1 MGSSE
6 FGGRE
11 ESGIPSIFLESASV
25 VSKWTQKHWSWLTSA
40 EVTQMMVF
48 CKGIHLSSVIIPI
61 CPEIY
66 LWLIV
71 VHWFLISRV
80 STCFSLYKL
89 SSKIKTPLLPTCEV
103 CHWAMIKNLCWLVRG
118 GEKTTNYNHIYIY
131 SHTSW
136 APSRVIT
143 RSYSFGCFFKW
154 WYPQN
159 TPKWSFLV
167 GKPWLLG
174 TIILGNS
181 HLLWG
186 PHFTPFT
193 TIDPRPTLQSSFSM
207 DFSVPLCYFSTEVV
221 VYPCMSLKN
230 AMALPVLRSHRSGA
244 FWGINDEQQ
253 RKYRSL
259 WLVGLIAWRSMLEY
273 HWL

>member
-1 MGSSE
+1 
-6 FGGRE
+6 
-11 ESGIPSIFLESASV
+11 
-25 VSKWTQKHWSWLTSA
+25 
-40 EVTQMMVF
+40 
-48 CKGIHLSSVIIPI
+48 
-61 CPEIY
+61 
-66 LWLIV
+66 
-71 VHWFLISRV
+71 
-80 STCFSLYKL
+80 
-89 SSKIKTPLLPTCEV
+89 
-103 CHWAMIKNLCWLVRG
+103 MIKNLCWLVRG
-118 GEKTTNYNHIYIY
+118 GEKTTNYNHIY

-253 RKYRSL
+253 RKYRSP
-259 WLVGLIAWRSMLEY
+259 LVGWVNCMAEYARIPLVVGIMKYSVIGIPLHFKPTSKNWMLTMVDQDQFSKFNLDGFGRYRRSG
-273 HWL
+273 WSK